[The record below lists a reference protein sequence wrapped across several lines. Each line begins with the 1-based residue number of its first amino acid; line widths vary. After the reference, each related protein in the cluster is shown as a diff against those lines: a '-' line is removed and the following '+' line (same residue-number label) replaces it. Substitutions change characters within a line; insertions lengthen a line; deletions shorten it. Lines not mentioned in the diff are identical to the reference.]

1 MCPLLLEAK
10 LLQEA
15 KFLLAFLLLLASQLL
30 MLVNDKVHTLS
41 DINVPVAYASA
52 AYTLLLLPFLL

>member
-30 MLVNDKVHTLS
+30 MLVNDKV
-41 DINVPVAYASA
+41 NVPVAYASA